1 VLLVISACWALARLW
16 PALDKAHSLSPH
28 SCRPHLG
35 IFIVQTV
42 HSMTFQMIINGMGI
56 YISTRFSSK
65 QLRECV
71 ELMSYLTVCS
81 FCVLFCT
88 MVPCNYPSS
97 VLPCVIS
104 QLPQLR
110 IAQISICGHRS
121 GHSWQILQQAHSVF
135 STVGNQIILPLMWV
149 SCSRRQPL
157 PIY

>member
-16 PALDKAHSLSPH
+16 PALHKAHSLSPH
-28 SCRPHLG
+28 SCRPRLG
-35 IFIVQTV
+35 IFIVQTAQ
-42 HSMTFQMIINGMGI
+42 STTFQMIIKGMGI

-65 QLRECV
+65 ELRECV
-71 ELMSYLTVCS
+71 ELMSYLTVCC

-97 VLPCVIS
+97 VLPCVIMS
-104 QLPQLR
+104 
-110 IAQISICGHRS
+110 ITTTEDCICGHGS
-121 GHSWQILQQAHSVF
+121 GHSWQMLQQAHSVF
-135 STVGNQIILPLMWV
+135 STVDNQIILPLMWV